1 MRDKSTSRPHNLW
14 VRRRLTTLAATGL
27 AVSMAVTGTGV
38 VSAAPAQASQAP
50 IVVLVDSLRLP
61 MVKAYEKA
69 NPSVKLD
76 VELGDAG
83 ANGDGSIE
91 SKVALA
97 NRVGHGWPD
106 IVFSAE
112 ANDVQK
118 LGAPPFNFPA
128 VLNHGLVPSS
138 VINNYAT
145 GALSPCM
152 VGGKLECLRNDLAF
166 DVLWVNVPLM
176 KKWGYTVPTTWQ
188 QWQAIGE
195 NVAKNHPGYVI
206 GSIGDSFDDSI
217 YLQAAQCPIN
227 DELNQYT
234 LLDNPADPHCTGMA
248 KLLDP
253 LLKDGALTTTYVF
266 ASTFGKQYAG
276 KVLMMVGPAWYSG
289 AIFQSATGLNSPKGT
304 IAAYPPLTW
313 AGQSKAYTGDVG
325 GGLWIMSS
333 HTTQPQAVAKVLV
346 GLATSTAVQD
356 ISAGYPGYVP
366 AAKSWIAEQDTSG
379 YFASPLAPA
388 FATAASEVWTGW
400 SETPWDVYGIWASTV
415 LPNLTSGQSFSS
427 QLAGFG
433 AQISDYAQSAGFQ
446 IVTKP

>member
-1 MRDKSTSRPHNLW
+1 
-14 VRRRLTTLAATGL
+14 
-27 AVSMAVTGTGV
+27 MAVTGTGII
-38 VSAAPAQASQAP
+38 SAAPAEARQAP

-69 NPSVKLD
+69 NPGVKLD

-106 IVFSAE
+106 IIFSAE

-128 VLNHGLVPSS
+128 ALNQGLVPNSI
-138 VINNYAT
+138 INNYAS

-188 QWQAIGE
+188 QWQVIGE
-195 NVAKNHPGYVI
+195 NVAKNHPGYVV

-217 YLQAAQCPIN
+217 YLQAARCPIN
-227 DELNQYT
+227 DELNQFT

-253 LLKDGALTTTYVF
+253 LLKDGVRHQNLRLCQHLREAVRRQG
-266 ASTFGKQYAG
+266 AHDGRAG
-276 KVLMMVGPAWYSG
+276 VVLGRNIPVCH
-289 AIFQSATGLNSPKGT
+289 SPQQPQGHL
-304 IAAYPPLTW
+304 AAYPPLIW

-333 HTTQPQAVAKVLV
+333 HTTQPQAVAIAARRAGHFHSGPRRLG
-346 GLATSTAVQD
+346 GLPGVR
-356 ISAGYPGYVP
+356 AGGEIMDRRARRQRVFRLSPG
-366 AAKSWIAEQDTSG
+366 AGLRHSR
-379 YFASPLAPA
+379 L
-388 FATAASEVWTGW
+388 EVWTGW
-400 SETPWDVYGIWASTV
+400 PETPWDVYGIWASTV
-415 LPNLTSGQSFSS
+415 LPNLTAGQSFSS
-427 QLAGFG
+427 QLAVFG
-433 AQISDYAQSAGFQ
+433 ARSRLRPHCRLPSQSLSRS
-446 IVTKP
+446 PRH

>member
-14 VRRRLTTLAATGL
+14 ARRRLTTLAATGL
-27 AVSMAVTGTGV
+27 AVSMAVTGTGI

-145 GALSPCM
+145 GALTRAWS
-152 VGGKLECLRNDLAF
+152 
-166 DVLWVNVPLM
+166 
-176 KKWGYTVPTTWQ
+176 
-188 QWQAIGE
+188 
-195 NVAKNHPGYVI
+195 
-206 GSIGDSFDDSI
+206 
-217 YLQAAQCPIN
+217 AASSN
-227 DELNQYT
+227 
-234 LLDNPADPHCTGMA
+234 A
-248 KLLDP
+248 
-253 LLKDGALTTTYVF
+253 
-266 ASTFGKQYAG
+266 
-276 KVLMMVGPAWYSG
+276 
-289 AIFQSATGLNSPKGT
+289 SATTSP
-304 IAAYPPLTW
+304 
-313 AGQSKAYTGDVG
+313 
-325 GGLWIMSS
+325 
-333 HTTQPQAVAKVLV
+333 
-346 GLATSTAVQD
+346 STCC
-356 ISAGYPGYVP
+356 G
-366 AAKSWIAEQDTSG
+366 
-379 YFASPLAPA
+379 
-388 FATAASEVWTGW
+388 
-400 SETPWDVYGIWASTV
+400 STCR
-415 LPNLTSGQSFSS
+415 
-427 QLAGFG
+427 
-433 AQISDYAQSAGFQ
+433 
-446 IVTKP
+446 